1 MILLDDVVLEEDV
14 LHFEKDREVYVD
26 ERWYNLDTEH
36 QYQNTCLSLIDLV
49 RNYCDLSTCSVYEF
63 WIHHN
68 TRPQQWHIDKDER
81 MMAERGILS
90 CPLCSIVYYP
100 LVENLRDGRLH
111 LLDEDLKEDVIIVPK
126 QNRLIVLSAGQRHFV
141 EPFTRGRRSAFII
154 NPWDGS
160 KYLYPDP
167 NLKIL

>member
-49 RNYCDLSTCSVYEF
+49 RNYCDLSTCSGYEF

-68 TRPQQWHIDKDER
+68 TRPQQWHIDKDEK
-81 MMAERGILS
+81 ALDEKGIVS

-100 LVENLRDGRLH
+100 LVEDVTGGRLC
-111 LLDEDLKEDVIIVPK
+111 LLDEDLGTDVVIVPK
-126 QNRLIVLSAGQRHFV
+126 QNRLIVLPSGQRHYV
-141 EPFTRGRRSAFII
+141 EPFEGKRVSFII
-154 NPWDGS
+154 NPWDKS
-160 KYLYPDP
+160 KYLYPDDGV
-167 NLKIL
+167 